1 MFELSIFFDLSQ
13 CHLRNG
19 TYHARNIIIFNLIP
33 LRRPTFPHPTSHIRL
48 LACSLF
54 LLFLYFCFG
63 CLRRPFESRKRLC
76 KTFLFV
82 ITETTNSSVIHSQV
96 KRSNYDSA
104 AAEHCEKLKA
114 EQDKCH
120 SEITE
125 LHVKWGE
132 IEKQRVQ
139 VVAAKA
145 NIDNMPDIVEDRR
158 HIEQARA
165 HLDTLESRL
174 NDKKA
179 LRESC
184 YNTKI
189 IEIIHLFFVPM
200 PQHWLNKS

>member
-1 MFELSIFFDLSQ
+1 MKIWNTERNVLVHRVLCHDNFAGSACTEYFAASLLSYYYRRFPSLSLLPLLLVRHGMTFVLSSLHFE
-13 CHLRNG
+13 H
-19 TYHARNIIIFNLIP
+19 
-33 LRRPTFPHPTSHIRL
+33 SH
-48 LACSLF
+48 
-54 LLFLYFCFG
+54 
-63 CLRRPFESRKRLC
+63 
-76 KTFLFV
+76 
-82 ITETTNSSVIHSQV
+82 SSDVIHSQV

-158 HIEQARA
+158 QIEQARA